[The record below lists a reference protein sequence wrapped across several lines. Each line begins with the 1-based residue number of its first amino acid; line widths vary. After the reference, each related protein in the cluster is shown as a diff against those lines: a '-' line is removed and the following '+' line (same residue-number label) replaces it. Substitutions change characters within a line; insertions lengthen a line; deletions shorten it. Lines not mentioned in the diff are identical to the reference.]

1 MNKLLTITPLIAGIA
16 CGAAVSYSD
25 DNQVNRHM
33 ISHTV
38 VHVSS
43 TNPDDDFAVTL
54 PMRIEL
60 TLKENSSYD
69 VYAVLPQSRVGYTGS
84 GIYELDSDGVF
95 FAMQE
100 HQPLDI
106 APLRKGIIEQLFVRP
121 GSFDG
126 HMKVAK
132 LGENNAALV
141 GHKVILH
148 MTY

>member
-16 CGAAVSYSD
+16 FGAAVSYSD

-54 PMRIEL
+54 PMRIGL

-69 VYAVLPQSRVGYTGS
+69 VCKHL
-84 GIYELDSDGVF
+84 L
-95 FAMQE
+95 
-100 HQPLDI
+100 
-106 APLRKGIIEQLFVRP
+106 APLTVSHASWSSLARQN
-121 GSFDG
+121 D
-126 HMKVAK
+126 
-132 LGENNAALV
+132 
-141 GHKVILH
+141 
-148 MTY
+148 